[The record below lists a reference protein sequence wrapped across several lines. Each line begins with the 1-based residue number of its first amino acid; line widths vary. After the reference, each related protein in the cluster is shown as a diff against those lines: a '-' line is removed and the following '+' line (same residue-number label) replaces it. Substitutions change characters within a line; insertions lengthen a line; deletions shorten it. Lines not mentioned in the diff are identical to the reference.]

1 MHVPGRASALGLAVV
16 LTAACASRAPQGLSD
31 RFVTR
36 DGGVSAAEATFDA
49 EPSIGNT
56 RPAPLTSERESIPV
70 VPIPKVSP
78 GPTLE
83 TENPTLRA
91 LVAAL
96 AVRETVDGHRQAAAE
111 YRQVRVFDQ
120 ADRHL
125 TRAIVL
131 RPRDAGLFEER
142 ARLWRDAGVLDRALS
157 DAHRAVYLAPT
168 LAEAQNT
175 LGTVLYALGQVDA
188 SRERFVRAAVLKPD
202 AAYPQSNLCFAAFA
216 GGALEQALMAC
227 DEALRIMPGLD
238 AAQRNRER
246 VEAALTARLKEEQP

>member
-1 MHVPGRASALGLAVV
+1 MHVPGRASAFGLALV
-16 LTAACASRAPQGLSD
+16 LTVGCASQTRQGLTD

-36 DGGVSAAEATFDA
+36 GGSSAATEATFDA
-49 EPSIGNT
+49 EPSAGNT
-56 RPAPLTSERESIPV
+56 RTAPLPSERESIPV

-83 TENPTLRA
+83 TENATLRA
-91 LVAAL
+91 IVATL

-111 YRQVRVFDQ
+111 YWRAGVFDQ

-142 ARLWRDAGVLDRALS
+142 ARLWRDLGVLDRALS
-157 DAHRAVYLAPT
+157 DAHQAVYLAPA

-175 LGTVLYALGQVDA
+175 LGTVLYALGRVDVA
-188 SRERFVRAAVLKPD
+188 RERFARAAALNPG
-202 AAYPQSNLCFAAFA
+202 AAYAQSNLCFAAFA

-227 DEALRIMPGLD
+227 DEALRITPGLD

-246 VEAALTARLKEEQP
+246 VEAALTARLKEEKP